1 MGLEV
6 SWSYSSSNIMKLIV
20 TSPGEVDSSSLGFT
34 NPKAAVR
41 KLEREGKLRLV
52 VEEPLTY

>member
-20 TSPGEVDSSSLGFT
+20 TSPGEVDSSSLEFT